1 MAMNPSTRAN
11 VILTLTDKMSPALRK
26 VSAKLDRMAVRAR
39 RAGMA
44 MGAAAVVLGT
54 GLYKA
59 ANSAVT
65 LDNNM
70 RKVQARV
77 TGISSSQL
85 KTLTDE
91 AVRLGGSTRYTTG
104 QVSSLMA
111 TMAQA
116 GIGAQGIKQMTG
128 AMLDFATATG
138 VGLDEASAIAT
149 RVANA
154 YGLDHTLANIT
165 RVTDALTYATIS
177 AQVNVTELGETFEYA
192 AKESKSYG
200 QSLET
205 MTTMAAFLGNVGIT
219 GSAAGTAMRAL
230 YRELAT
236 MEGQILRVNGN
247 ALDLTDSFGNMRQL
261 PDIFRDLNAAMKGMS
276 GLERAAQLQDLFG
289 RLGQR
294 GGLIGLD
301 EYSKMNDMISDM
313 DEIEG
318 LTKKVALTMDAGI
331 GGTIY
336 RVLSAFDMLA
346 VTIGNAIIPYIDMIA
361 RVLTNIATV
370 VSKMMEEWNWLGG
383 VLTTIFLSLAGG
395 AAALL
400 AFAGV
405 ATVLA
410 TAFSAMGTIVTGIGS
425 AIAFL
430 ATPVGAIAAVV
441 AGIAVVGTALVA
453 SFFDWKEV
461 LQGVLNIVKPVY
473 DYFNAIMGE
482 LLDTAKLGEFGK
494 AWELMTLRMKLD
506 WMKAA
511 DDVWG
516 KGWRTFF
523 VLIRKNIRE
532 TIQLIQIMGKN
543 AVAIG
548 MAVAA
553 SARGDVTGAI
563 GWMLET
569 DDISDAKKWA
579 KQRQKWAEEDAALID
594 GSADEEVEM
603 EIWKLEQYIQQL
615 KEYTDAEN
623 EAADAKQARMDQ
635 DEAYWKDREKF
646 YQEEKKLDE
655 DWAKYEAE
663 EEERKKKQFEKVNF
677 DTLTT
682 TGAVAGRS
690 AAQVSANL
698 ARGMN
703 QIMKDQLGTLV
714 RIEKE
719 LKKDRPNKGIW
730 MP

>member
-1 MAMNPSTRAN
+1 
-11 VILTLTDKMSPALRK
+11 
-26 VSAKLDRMAVRAR
+26 
-39 RAGMA
+39 MA
-44 MGAAAVVLGT
+44 MGAAAIVLGT

-70 RKVQARV
+70 RKVQARI

-85 KTLTDE
+85 KMLTDE

-236 MEGQILRVNGN
+236 MEGQVLRVNGN
-247 ALDLTDSFGNMRQL
+247 AIDLTDSFGNMRQL
-261 PDIFRDLNAAMKGMS
+261 PDIFRDLNAAMKGMG

-346 VTIGNAIIPYIDMIA
+346 VTIGNAIIPYIDIIA
-361 RVLTNIATV
+361 KVLTNIATIV
-370 VSKMMEEWNWLGG
+370 TKMMEKWNWFGAAISS
-383 VLTTIFLSLAGG
+383 TFLALAGG
-395 AAALL
+395 AVALL
-400 AFAGV
+400 AFAGI

-410 TAFSAMGTIVTGIGS
+410 SAFAGMASIVAGIGS
-425 AIAFL
+425 ALAFL
-430 ATPVGAIAAVV
+430 VTPVGAILAVA
-441 AGIAVVGTALVA
+441 AGIVAALTAALA
-453 SFFDWKEV
+453 YTTDWEKV
-461 LQGVLNIVKPVY
+461 LKGVMNIVKPIY
-473 DYFNAIMGE
+473 NYFNDLMGE
-482 LLDTAKLGEFGK
+482 VLDTAKLGEFGK
-494 AWELMTLRMKLD
+494 AWQLMTLKMKLD
-506 WMKAA
+506 WMNGADAA
-511 DDVWG
+511 YGKSWRRFFLLIRQQVRLTIYSIGLLLKHSIAAG
-516 KGWRTFF
+516 KGLAAALRGDAAGAIKAGFEF
-523 VLIRKNIRE
+523 KNITSKDEMKEMMQR
-532 TIQLIQIMGKN
+532 
-543 AVAIG
+543 
-548 MAVAA
+548 
-553 SARGDVTGAI
+553 
-563 GWMLET
+563 
-569 DDISDAKKWA
+569 WA
-579 KQRQKWAEEDAALID
+579 QEDADFLSGATDSNLED
-594 GSADEEVEM
+594 
-603 EIWKLEQYIQQL
+603 EIWKLEQYIKQL
-615 KEYTDAEN
+615 KEYTDAEDA
-623 EAADAKQARMDQ
+623 AADAKEKRMDQ
-635 DEAYWKDREKF
+635 EGSYWSDREKF
-646 YQEEKKLDE
+646 YEEEKKLGE
-655 DWAKYEAE
+655 DWDKYERE
-663 EEERKKKQFEKVNF
+663 EEERRKKLFEKVNF

-690 AAQVSANL
+690 AAEVSANL
-698 ARGMN
+698 SKGLN

-719 LKKDRPNKGIW
+719 LKKDRPNKGVW
-730 MP
+730 VN